1 MPNITVREAL
11 QRVANYPRLMTD
23 DIIDLPAH
31 ELICRELFTIAN
43 NPDVKVRGASARA
56 NRARKMLMDR
66 LVGTRRAGTHPATT
80 SGIELEFM
88 DLGVPPEAP
97 KEITE

>member
-11 QRVANYPRLMTD
+11 QRVANYPKLMTD

-43 NPDVKVRGASARA
+43 NPDVKVRGASTRA
-56 NRARKMLMDR
+56 NRARKMIMDR

-80 SGIELEFM
+80 SEVELEFM
-88 DLGVPPEAP
+88 DLGMPADPP
-97 KEITE
+97 KEIEQ